1 VLLMATQLKESF
13 TVSNPDQAWS
23 TISDVKK
30 LVGCVPGAK
39 VVEAESD
46 TKAKAQ
52 IDVNMGSMNMSFSG
66 PVEIV
71 ETDAGSKRA
80 VIKAQAKESGGQSN
94 ADGTVTIQIGGDGG
108 TVEGTA
114 NVSGK
119 AASMGEGTVQAVL
132 QQLIKQ
138 FSQNLA
144 SA

>member
-1 VLLMATQLKESF
+1 MATQLKESF
-13 TVSNPDQAWS
+13 SVSDPDQAWS
-23 TISDVKK
+23 TISDINK

-39 VVEAESD
+39 VLEAESP

-52 IDVNMGSMNMSFSG
+52 IDVNMGSMAMSFSG

-71 ETDAGSKRA
+71 EADEGSKRA
-80 VIKAQAKESGGQSN
+80 VIKAQAKETGGQSN

-138 FSQNLA
+138 FSANVA
-144 SA
+144 KA